1 MRLQYPPDIKVILM
15 PCTGRVDVIHLLK
28 AIEDGADGVYVVG
41 CREGDC
47 HYLDGNIKARKIVKY
62 TKGVLQ
68 SIGIDPGRVE
78 MYNLSASDGPLF
90 AQFAREFTDR
100 IIGLGPVYE
109 HGESRNEAG

>member
-1 MRLQYPPDIKVILM
+1 VIKL
-15 PCTGRVDVIHLLK
+15 PCTGRVNPLLLLK

-41 CREGDC
+41 CKEGDC
-47 HYLDGNIKARKIVKY
+47 HYLDGNIKAKKIVRY
-62 TKGVLQ
+62 TKGLLQ

-90 AQFAREFTDR
+90 AQYAREFTER

-109 HGESRNEAG
+109 YGKAQNETR

>member
-1 MRLQYPPDIKVILM
+1 MKYPSNVRVIKL
-15 PCTGRVDVIHLLK
+15 PCTGRVNPLLLLK

-41 CREGDC
+41 CKEGDC

-100 IIGLGPVYE
+100 IIGLGPVYG
-109 HGESRNEAG
+109 HGEIRNEAG